1 VAPLGQ
7 VLGNCPAILA
17 LREEVD
23 RLLRQVGARRPP
35 AVLILGETGSGK
47 GLLAREL
54 HRAGPRREGPF
65 VALNCA
71 AVPES
76 LLEAELFG
84 FERGAF
90 TDARHAKPGL
100 LQTAHHGT
108 LLLDEIALLP
118 PAIQPKLLTAIEE
131 RTVRRLG
138 SVTPESVDVWI
149 IAATNADLVTATRR
163 GTFREDLYHRLA
175 VLTLTVPPLRERGD
189 DIVLLAERFLAKAC
203 ADYGLPAKTLG
214 REARAALLAYPWP
227 GNIRELGNVIE
238 RVALVEESSHLTAE
252 MLRLPSTR
260 APDVTAAGPA
270 PAAPPS
276 LKDSVSDLERARLL
290 QAFDETGWNV
300 SRTAER
306 LGISRNQVRYRIEKY
321 QLRPEV
327 RPRRRSQSVPAAPDR
342 DITPPPTATW
352 SPWERRHL
360 AFVGVSL
367 VATAGGEDS
376 FDTSGAL
383 ASHVEKL
390 QGFGGV
396 VEEVGPTRVIVTF
409 GLDPIEDAPARAAL
423 AALAIRQAAE
433 PRDAIEPH
441 ASAVTLAIHV
451 AAVLIGGPGGTPH
464 VDRDSGRAAVGV
476 LEALLARREVG
487 AILVSDLAAPFLA
500 RRFEMAPAERAD
512 GAGACLRLVGRE
524 RSGFGLGG
532 RVLSPFVGR
541 AHELDAVAAL
551 AARVA
556 QGRGQVL
563 GIVGEPGVGK
573 SRFTFEV
580 SRLEGL
586 RGWRVLGCAA
596 TSHGAATPY
605 LPIRELLRTYF
616 ELDDSETRLELRA
629 RVVDKARTLGP
640 ALEADLP
647 AWLSLL
653 ELPVDDAR
661 WAGLD
666 PTRQRQHC
674 LDAVKRL
681 WLRES
686 ERQPLLLILEDL
698 HWGDSETQAVLDTL
712 EESLPA
718 AHILLLVT
726 YRTGFRHAWTDR
738 TYYTQLRLDPLT
750 SEGTAELLRQLLGDD
765 RSLGPVA
772 ALVTDRCEG
781 NAFFLEETVRMLA
794 ETGVLAGEPGA
805 RRLAEPVHGI
815 KVPGTVQA
823 LLAARIDRLSPGDKQ
838 VLQTA
843 AVIGRDVPLALLEAL
858 VGVSHAETLRE
869 ALRRLRAAEF
879 LYEVSLAGE
888 PGYTFKHALTHDVAY
903 ESLSEGSRRTLH
915 VRVVEAIHALYGD
928 RLGEQTERLAHHAA
942 CGELWDRALAFAQ
955 QAGHR
960 AAARCAFREA
970 VAAFEQA
977 LVALEHLPRS
987 RESMA
992 LDVDLRFELRNVLIS
1007 GDDVHGMQRHLEAAE
1022 PLAMELGD
1030 RARLA
1035 RVLVYRSTLL
1045 WLSGDHASAIARAST
1060 ALEIAGVLGDTE
1072 LEVMA
1077 RVHLGAPHYARG
1089 EYRQAVAHLE
1099 RAIALSGGER
1109 LHQRLGLSV
1118 IASVQSRRWLV
1129 CCLAELGAFDEG
1141 IRRGD
1146 EAIRIADSVGHLTTQ
1161 SSARRAVGFLHL
1173 VRGAPSAAMPY
1184 LDETADLGG
1193 QIPVGPWFETDRFAL
1208 GFAYVAAG
1216 RVDQGFRILRG
1227 ADPTFRLEL
1236 IQRLAWLAEAHLLAG
1251 RVEESARVADEALT
1265 LARDRHERGHEAWL
1279 VRLQAEIALAH
1290 GPSGLQTGEA
1300 AYRQALD
1307 LAEQLEMRPLVAQC
1321 HLGLGRVH
1329 RQAGRVAAAR
1339 AELDTA
1345 LAMFR
1350 AMDMDTPARRAE
1362 AELAECVAP

>member
-54 HRAGPRREGPF
+54 HRAGPRCEGPF

-100 LQTAHHGT
+100 LQAAHRGT

-118 PAIQPKLLTAIEE
+118 PAVQPKLLTAIEE

-138 SVTPESVDVWI
+138 SVHSEPVDVWI
-149 IAATNADLVTATRR
+149 IAATNADLATATRR

-214 REARAALLAYPWP
+214 RDARAVLLAYPWP

-252 MLRLPSTR
+252 MLRLPSGR
-260 APDVTAAGPA
+260 APDPAAGE
-270 PAAPPS
+270 PAAAALPS
-276 LKDSVSDLERARLL
+276 LKDSVSDLERSRLL
-290 QAFDETGWNV
+290 QALDETGWNV

-306 LGISRNQVRYRIEKY
+306 LGVSRNQVRYRIEKY
-321 QLRPEV
+321 QLRPET
-327 RPRRRSQSVPAAPDR
+327 RSRRRSQSVPAAPD
-342 DITPPPTATW
+342 TAAATSAAAPATW
-352 SPWERRHL
+352 FPWERRHL

-367 VATAGGEDS
+367 IAAGSGEDS

-383 ASHVEKL
+383 ADHVEKL
-390 QGFGGV
+390 QAFGGV
-396 VEEVGPTRVIVTF
+396 VAEVGPTRVVVAF
-409 GLDPIEDAPARAAL
+409 GLEPIEDAPVRAAL
-423 AALAIRQAAE
+423 AALAIRKAAE
-433 PRDAIEPH
+433 HREVLEPRPLGVA
-441 ASAVTLAIHV
+441 LAIHV
-451 AAVLIGGPGGTPH
+451 TQVLIGGPGNMPR
-464 VDRDSGRAAVGV
+464 VDQDSGRVAIGV
-476 LEALLARREVG
+476 LESLLARREAM
-487 AILVSDLAAPFLA
+487 AILVSDAASPFLA
-500 RRFEMAPAERAD
+500 RRFEMLPVDRGN
-512 GAGACLRLVGRE
+512 GATGYRLVGRE
-524 RSGFGLGG
+524 RSGFGLEG
-532 RVLSPFVGR
+532 RPLSPFVGR
-541 AHELDAVAAL
+541 AHEMDAVSAL

-556 QGRGQVL
+556 QGRGQLL
-563 GIVGEPGVGK
+563 GVVGEPGVGK
-573 SRFTFEV
+573 SRFAFEV

-586 RGWRVLGCAA
+586 QGWRVLGGAA
-596 TSHGAATPY
+596 TSHGTATPY

-616 ELDDSETRLELRA
+616 ELDDSEARLALRA
-629 RVVDKARTLGP
+629 RVADKARTLGP

-653 ELPVDDAR
+653 ELPVDDTR

-666 PTRQRQHC
+666 PARQRQHC
-674 LDAVKRL
+674 LEAIKRL

-686 ERQPLLLILEDL
+686 QLQPLLLILEDL
-698 HWGDSETQAVLDTL
+698 HWSDSETQAVLDTL

-718 AHILLLVT
+718 ARILLLVT
-726 YRTGFRHAWTDR
+726 YRPGFRHGWADR

-750 SEGTAELLRQLLGDD
+750 PEGTAELLRRLLGSD
-765 RSLGPVA
+765 RSLRPVA
-772 ALVTDRCEG
+772 ELVTARCEG
-781 NAFFLEETVRMLA
+781 NVFFLEETVRMLA
-794 ETGVLAGEPGA
+794 ETGVIAGEPGA
-805 RRLAEPVHGI
+805 RGLTGPVHTI
-815 KVPGTVQA
+815 KVPETVQA
-823 LLAARIDRLSPGDKQ
+823 LLAARIDRLSPEDKQ
-838 VLQTA
+838 VLQAA
-843 AVIGRDVPLALLEAL
+843 AVIGRDVPLVLLEAL
-858 VGVSHAETLRE
+858 AGSSHTE

-903 ESLSEGSRRTLH
+903 ESLSEGSRHTLH

-928 RLGEQTERLAHHAA
+928 RLGEQTERLAHHASR
-942 CGELWDRALAFAQ
+942 GELWDRALAFAQ

-960 AAARCAFREA
+960 AAARCAFPEA
-970 VAAFEQA
+970 AAAFEQA
-977 LVALEHLPRS
+977 LVALDHLPGTP
-987 RESMA
+987 EAVA
-992 LDVDLRFELRNVLIS
+992 LAIDLRFELRNVLIS
-1007 GDDVHGMQRHLEAAE
+1007 GEEVKRIRPHLDVAE
-1022 PLAMELGD
+1022 RLASTLGD

-1045 WLSGDHASAIARAST
+1045 WLSGDHASAIQRALT
-1060 ALEIAGVLGDTE
+1060 ALEIAVALGDTE

-1077 RVHLGAPHYARG
+1077 RVHLGAPHYTLG

-1099 RAIALSGGER
+1099 RAIDLSGGER
-1109 LHQRLGLSV
+1109 LHQRLGMSV
-1118 IASVQSRRWLV
+1118 IASVQSRRWLT

-1141 IRRGD
+1141 ARRGE
-1146 EAIRIADSVGHLTTQ
+1146 EAVRIADSVGHLTSQ
-1161 SSARRAVGFLHL
+1161 SSARLAVGFLHL
-1173 VRGAPSAAMPY
+1173 VRGDPTAAIRS
-1184 LDETADLGG
+1184 LEEAVDLEGRL
-1193 QIPVGPWFETDRFAL
+1193 PVSSWFETARFGL
-1208 GFAYVAAG
+1208 GLAHVSDG
-1216 RVDQGFRILRG
+1216 RVDEGFRILQS
-1227 ADPTFRLEL
+1227 AYHSFRVERV
-1236 IQRLAWLAEAHLLAG
+1236 QRRVWLAETHLLAG
-1251 RVEESARVADEALT
+1251 RVEESARLADEALT
-1265 LARDRHERGHEAWL
+1265 LARGGRERGREAWL
-1279 VRLQAEIALAH
+1279 LRLQAEIALAR
-1290 GPSGLQTGEA
+1290 GPGGLHAGED

-1321 HLGLGRVH
+1321 HLGLGRLH
-1329 RQAGRVAAAR
+1329 RRAGRVTAAR
-1339 AELDTA
+1339 SELETA
-1345 LAMFR
+1345 LALFR
-1350 AMDMDTPARRAE
+1350 SMGMDTPARRGE
-1362 AELAECVAP
+1362 VELAGCVAP